1 MSNGN
6 NKNYY
11 HNNKDNKMTIKSRD
25 NLNYHNH
32 DNKKSSNN
40 SQLLNF
46 TSALHTQECEDGLL
60 GGNNSYTNTS
70 RPSIKENLSLDQ
82 F

>member
-40 SQLLNF
+40 S
-46 TSALHTQECEDGLL
+46 
-60 GGNNSYTNTS
+60 
-70 RPSIKENLSLDQ
+70 
-82 F
+82 